1 MKYEIAPK
9 STETKLNWNDA
20 RLYCFSLNIDG
31 KTGWRL
37 PTKDEL
43 TEIYQSENDFENR
56 WYWSSTEYNGKA
68 AWGQQAW
75 SQDLGQDYG
84 KGIDGKN
91 GGNYVRAIRDLKDN

>member
-9 STETKLNWNDA
+9 STEIQANWDDA

-43 TEIYQSENDFENR
+43 DEIYESDNDFEER
-56 WYWSSTEYNGKA
+56 WYWTSTEVNGNS
-68 AWGQQAW
+68 AWGQAMGDGDQ
-75 SQDLGQDYG
+75 GYG
-84 KGIDGKN
+84 VKGY
-91 GGNYVRAIRDLKDN
+91 GGDYVRAIRTTI